1 MYERSIS
8 CSIGWRVTRRVGSW
22 ASSGI
27 VRPLDVQVHDFLR
40 VLLDVLAPWLDRLSH
55 EDGEQRVRGQ
65 GVVDRDL
72 FQEAPRGVHGRLP
85 QLVGVHLS
93 EAFVPLVRDALV
105 PDLTIPFTSEFP
117 SFIFVCPSN
126 CGSGILRFKIAV
138 RPSRTSSP
146 SRLSPC
152 LRNLLSFAYLMNVRA
167 RPALNPTRW
176 VPPSTV
182 SMLLTNVK
190 IDSL

>member
-55 EDGEQRVRGQ
+55 EDGEQSVRGQ

-72 FQEAPRGVHGRLP
+72 FQDAPRWAPGRLP

-105 PDLTIPFTSEFP
+105 PDLTREPLPRPLRVRVESLLALAD
-117 SFIFVCPSN
+117 FVQRR
-126 CGSGILRFKIAV
+126 LRDV
-138 RPSRTSSP
+138 Q
-146 SRLSPC
+146 
-152 LRNLLSFAYLMNVRA
+152 
-167 RPALNPTRW
+167 
-176 VPPSTV
+176 
-182 SMLLTNVK
+182 
-190 IDSL
+190 